1 MIYEKKIVTLRDFLI
16 PDTEMKVINL
26 SEQPSL
32 LNQYLKELRSV
43 NIQKDS
49 MRFRRNIE
57 RIGEIMAMEISRQL
71 TYTIEEVQTPLAVAR
86 IQVPQDQV
94 VLGTL
99 LRAGLPMHQGFLNMF
114 DHAENAFISAYRKE
128 TIGRRGEMQIEIV
141 SEYLAAPNI
150 EGKTLILVDPMLA
163 TGLSMEVAYKALLS
177 HGTPKNVHVAC
188 LFGTPQAITYLSENM
203 PDNVTLWCAVV
214 DPMLN
219 EKKYIVPGLGD
230 AGDLC
235 FGEKL

>member
-1 MIYEKKIVTLRDFLI
+1 
-16 PDTEMKVINL
+16 MKVINL

-32 LNQYLKELRSV
+32 LNQFLKEMRS
-43 NIQKDS
+43 IDTQKDS

-57 RIGEIMAMEISRQL
+57 RIGEMMAVEISRTF
-71 TYTIEEVQTPLAVAR
+71 TYAEEEVQTPLAVAEVA
-86 IQVPQDQV
+86 VPQDKV

-99 LRAGLPMHQGFLNMF
+99 LRAGLPMHQGFLNMM
-114 DHAENAFISAYRKE
+114 DGAENAFISAYRQE
-128 TIGRRGEMQIEIV
+128 TIGRKGETQIEII
-141 SEYLAAPNI
+141 SEYLAAPSI
-150 EGKTLILVDPMLA
+150 EDKTLILVDPMLA

-177 HGTPKNVHVAC
+177 HGTPKSVHLAC
-188 LFGTPQAITYLSENM
+188 LFGTPQAIEHLSKTM
-203 PDNVTLWCAVV
+203 PQETTLWCAVI

>member
-1 MIYEKKIVTLRDFLI
+1 MKI
-16 PDTEMKVINL
+16 INL

-43 NIQKDS
+43 DIQKDS
-49 MRFRRNIE
+49 MRFRRNME

-71 TYTIEEVQTPLAVAR
+71 TYTTEQVQTPLALATMM
-86 IQVPQDQV
+86 VPQDKV
-94 VLGTL
+94 VLGTV
-99 LRAGLPMHQGFLNMF
+99 LRAGLPLHQGFLNMF
-114 DHAENAFISAYRKE
+114 DHAENAFISAFRKE
-128 TIGRRGEMQIEIV
+128 NESEIEIV
-141 SEYLAAPNI
+141 SEYLAAPSI

-177 HGTPKNVHVAC
+177 HGTPQKVHIAC
-188 LFGTPQAITYLSENM
+188 VFSTPQSIQYLSDNL
-203 PDNVTLWCAVV
+203 PDETTLWCAVV
-214 DPMLN
+214 DPVLN

>member
-1 MIYEKKIVTLRDFLI
+1 
-16 PDTEMKVINL
+16 MKVINL

-32 LNQYLKELRSV
+32 LNQFLKEMRS
-43 NIQKDS
+43 IDTQKDS

-57 RIGEIMAMEISRQL
+57 RIGEMMAVEISRTF
-71 TYTIEEVQTPLAVAR
+71 TYAEEEVQTPLAIAK
-86 IQVPQDQV
+86 IDVPQDKV

-99 LRAGLPMHQGFLNMF
+99 LRAGLPMHQGFLNMM
-114 DHAENAFISAYRKE
+114 DGAENAFISAYRQE
-128 TIGRRGEMQIEIV
+128 TIGRKGETQIEII
-141 SEYLAAPNI
+141 SEYLAAPSI
-150 EGKTLILVDPMLA
+150 EDKTLILVDPMLA

-177 HGTPKNVHVAC
+177 HGTPKSVHLAC
-188 LFGTPQAITYLSENM
+188 LFGTPQAIEHLSKTM
-203 PDNVTLWCAVV
+203 PQETTLWCAVI

>member
-1 MIYEKKIVTLRDFLI
+1 
-16 PDTEMKVINL
+16 MKVINL

-43 NIQKDS
+43 DIQKDS
-49 MRFRRNIE
+49 MRFRRNME

-71 TYTIEEVQTPLAVAR
+71 TYTTEQVQTPLALATMM
-86 IQVPQDQV
+86 VPQDKV
-94 VLGTL
+94 VLGTV
-99 LRAGLPMHQGFLNMF
+99 LRAGLPLHQGFLNMF
-114 DHAENAFISAYRKE
+114 DHAENAFISAFRKE
-128 TIGRRGEMQIEIV
+128 NKGEIEIV
-141 SEYLAAPNI
+141 SEYLAAPSI

-163 TGLSMEVAYKALLS
+163 TGLSMEVAYKALLG
-177 HGTPKNVHVAC
+177 HGTPQKVHIAC
-188 LFGTPQAITYLSENM
+188 VFSTPQSIQYLSDNL
-203 PDNVTLWCAVV
+203 PDETTLWCAVV
-214 DPMLN
+214 DPVLN